1 MTENVTEET
10 NGSRSFE
17 ERVFAR
23 FDAVDERFNRVE
35 GRLGAVEI
43 SIGKLEARQYDTKP
57 IWEQALAAIT
67 ETNRTMREGFDLL
80 RNEFRTEIRSEIEGL
95 RGELRN
101 DLAGLRTEMNAEI
114 GGLSNEIGGLRTEM
128 NAEIGRLS
136 NEIGG
141 LRAEMKLGFAGIR
154 QEMERSLHGVERKID
169 VLNHNILDLQA
180 EQRYVDSRLQEVES
194 QTKPT

>member
-80 RNEFRTEIRSEIEGL
+80 RNELRTEIRSEI
-95 RGELRN
+95 
-101 DLAGLRTEMNAEI
+101 A
-114 GGLSNEIGGLRTEM
+114 GLRTEM

>member
-1 MTENVTEET
+1 
-10 NGSRSFE
+10 
-17 ERVFAR
+17 
-23 FDAVDERFNRVE
+23 
-35 GRLGAVEI
+35 VEI
-43 SIGKLEARQYDTKP
+43 TIGKLEARQYDTKP

-80 RNEFRTEIRSEIEGL
+80 RNELRTEIRSEI
-95 RGELRN
+95 
-101 DLAGLRTEMNAEI
+101 A
-114 GGLSNEIGGLRTEM
+114 GLRTEM

-141 LRAEMKLGFAGIR
+141 LRAEMKLGSLVFVRRWNDPYTVSNA
-154 QEMERSLHGVERKID
+154 RSTF
-169 VLNHNILDLQA
+169 LNHNILDLQA

>member
-23 FDAVDERFNRVE
+23 FDAVDERFDRVE

-43 SIGKLEARQYDTKP
+43 RIGKLEDRQYDTKP
-57 IWEQALAAIT
+57 IWEQALGAIT
-67 ETNRTMREGFDLL
+67 ETNRTMQEGFDLL
-80 RNEFRTEIRSEIEGL
+80 RNELRTEIRSEI
-95 RGELRN
+95 
-101 DLAGLRTEMNAEI
+101 AGLRT
-114 GGLSNEIGGLRTEM
+114 
-128 NAEIGRLS
+128 
-136 NEIGG
+136 
-141 LRAEMKLGFAGIR
+141 EMKLGFAGIR

-180 EQRYVDSRLQEVES
+180 EQRYVDNRLQELES
-194 QTKPT
+194 RTKPT

>member
-1 MTENVTEET
+1 M
-10 NGSRSFE
+10 
-17 ERVFAR
+17 
-23 FDAVDERFNRVE
+23 
-35 GRLGAVEI
+35 EI
-43 SIGKLEARQYDTKP
+43 TIGKLEARQYDTKP

-80 RNEFRTEIRSEIEGL
+80 RNELRTEIRSEI
-95 RGELRN
+95 
-101 DLAGLRTEMNAEI
+101 A
-114 GGLSNEIGGLRTEM
+114 GLRTEM

-141 LRAEMKLGFAGIR
+141 LRAEMKLGSLVFVRRWNDPYTVSNA
-154 QEMERSLHGVERKID
+154 RSTF
-169 VLNHNILDLQA
+169 LNHNILDLQA